1 MKRSLTLCASM
12 LLLAPLTLA
21 LNVKDM
27 EVSLN
32 FGNRVVT
39 IGDRTGTNQ
48 NLLGDVLTTSSVTT
62 AGTTTAV
69 AHSTPTAIIELGAL
83 VPFGDTGSG
92 LKVSLEAQLAKSD
105 THTVYDGKSKT
116 ATVITYG
123 LGGATDAT
131 ITNPEAGAYGIASI
145 VAGQRTLTVDHQSAF
160 GGKILY
166 AMGQD
171 NHGGG
176 IGLSFLWTK
185 DLYKYTVD
193 VNPSGAGSGV
203 VTQAAYDADVAAD
216 DQTVDNMTGAG
227 AWDIPATALTVNST
241 KFTDTFTPTAG
252 TTGEYDDNLMWIGV
266 VAEGASDINENIAIR
281 GGLGYYMREF
291 SVSPNATVST
301 PFVVTATDASMYV
314 GHVGMT
320 FKTSLV

>member
-12 LLLAPLTLA
+12 LLLAPLSLA
-21 LNVKDM
+21 LNVQDM
-27 EVSLN
+27 EFSLN
-32 FGNRVVT
+32 FGNRAVT

-48 NLLGDVLTTSSVTT
+48 NLLGDVLTTSSVTS

-69 AHSTPTAIIELGAL
+69 SHSTPTAILEIGAI
-83 VPFGDTGSG
+83 VPFGSTGAG

-116 ATVITYG
+116 ALVTIYG

-131 ITNPEAGAYGIASI
+131 ITNPEAGAYGISSI
-145 VAGQRTLTVDHQSAF
+145 TAGQRTLTVDHQSAF

-171 NHGGG
+171 HHGAG

-193 VNPSGAGSGV
+193 LDPSGADSGV
-203 VTQAAYDADVAAD
+203 VTEAAYNADVAAD

-227 AWDIPATALTVNST
+227 AWDIPATALTVNDT
-241 KFTDTFTPTAG
+241 KFTDIYAPLPG
-252 TTGEYDDNLMWIGV
+252 TTGEYDDNLMWVGV
-266 VAEGASDINENIAIR
+266 VAEGATEVNENIAIR

-291 SVSPNATVST
+291 AISPNATVST
-301 PFVVTATDASMYV
+301 PFVVTASDASMYI

-320 FKTSLV
+320 FKTTVS